1 MNIKELSL
9 KLAAIKLIEDE
20 AKAAKAKVKAEIEAE
35 MAEVGADR
43 IKAELNEETIAYII
57 STHPKP
63 KLEITNMPKFVKW
76 VKDNY
81 PSEIVEWVRE
91 YSIEILLDKFRQTDG
106 LIVDPN
112 GELVDFVAFSEPQSY
127 LTTKFHSDGREKL
140 REALVSNSIEPKK
153 VLELE

>member
-1 MNIKELSL
+1 MSIKEISL

-35 MAEVGADR
+35 MAKVGADR
-43 IKAELNEETIAYII
+43 LKAELGDEVIAYII
-57 STHPKP
+57 NTQPRP
-63 KLEITNMPKFVKW
+63 KLEITNMPKFVEW
-76 VKDNY
+76 VKNNH

-91 YSIEILLDKFRQTDG
+91 YSIEVLLSKFKQTNG

-112 GELVDFVAFSEPQSY
+112 GEVVDFLSYTEPKPY

-140 REALVSNSIEPKK
+140 RGAIVGKAIEAVK